1 MNRHQRIAITAMVA
15 TALVFGGGV
24 LLRDRFTPA
33 AAGEHKDEHGEHA
46 EEAKA
51 PASGKEH
58 GHDEA
63 ADNGVVPFTDAQ
75 IASADITVP
84 VAGPVRLDTFIRMP
98 GEVKFNEDRTAHV
111 TPRVE
116 GIVEH
121 VVVSLGQQVAKGD
134 LLAVVASAEISE
146 QRSTL
151 AASIKRAELAKTIHL
166 AEKKLWEDKI
176 SARQDYLKAQQE
188 WQEADIAVMNARQK
202 LIALGAGG
210 SVKGPFNRLEVRAPF
225 AGLIVDKHIA
235 VGEAV
240 GAETKVFTLS
250 DLRTVWAE
258 VVVPAKDLAIVRV
271 GTEALLH
278 SAASDDTVKG
288 KVSFVSAMIGEQTRS
303 ARARVVID
311 NPKQAWRPGLFVDV
325 DVVTGSAEVPVAVE
339 KEAIQNIDGKQ
350 VIYQRVKEGFIARH
364 VTLGRSDGRR
374 VEILTGLP
382 AGTKYAAA
390 HSFTIKA
397 EQGKGSAG
405 HDD

>member
-1 MNRHQRIAITAMVA
+1 MSRHQKIAITAMLGA
-15 TALVFGGGV
+15 ALVFGGGV
-24 LLRDRFTPA
+24 LLWDRFVPA
-33 AAGEHKDEHGEHA
+33 AETAEHHDEHGA
-46 EEAKA
+46 EGNAA
-51 PASGKEH
+51 PAAGKEH

-63 ADNGVVPFTDAQ
+63 AESKVVAFTDAQ
-75 IASADITVP
+75 IASAEIAVR
-84 VAGPVRLDTFIRMP
+84 VAGPVKLDTFIRMP
-98 GEVKFNEDRTAHV
+98 GEIKFNEDRTAHV
-111 TPRVE
+111 TPRVD
-116 GIVEH
+116 GIVEQ
-121 VVVSLGQQVAKGD
+121 VVASLGQQVRRGD

-151 AASIKRAELAKTIHL
+151 AAAIKRAELSRTIYL

-188 WQEADIAVMNARQK
+188 WQEADIAVQNARQK
-202 LIALGAGG
+202 LIALGAGA

-225 AGLIVDKHIA
+225 DALVVDKHIA

-278 SAASDDTVKG
+278 SAASDDKVNG

-325 DVVTGSAEVPVAVE
+325 DVVTGSAAVPVAVE
-339 KEAIQNIDGKQ
+339 KEAIQTVDGKQ
-350 VIYQRVKEGFIARH
+350 VVYRRVKEGFIAQP
-364 VTLGRSDGRR
+364 VTVGRSDGRK
-374 VEILTGLP
+374 VEIVAGL
-382 AGTKYAAA
+382 ASGASYAAS

>member
-1 MNRHQRIAITAMVA
+1 
-15 TALVFGGGV
+15 
-24 LLRDRFTPA
+24 
-33 AAGEHKDEHGEHA
+33 
-46 EEAKA
+46 
-51 PASGKEH
+51 
-58 GHDEA
+58 
-63 ADNGVVPFTDAQ
+63 
-75 IASADITVP
+75 
-84 VAGPVRLDTFIRMP
+84 MP

-116 GIVEH
+116 GIVEQ

-151 AASIKRAELAKTIHL
+151 AAAIKQAALARTIHL

-176 SARQDYLKAQQE
+176 SARQDYLKAEQE
-188 WQEADIAVMNARQK
+188 AQEADIAVQNARQK
-202 LIALGAGG
+202 LIALGAKQFGAWSVQPARAAGAVCRADSRQAYRRGRGRGG
-210 SVKGPFNRLEVRAPF
+210 RNA
-225 AGLIVDKHIA
+225 
-235 VGEAV
+235 
-240 GAETKVFTLS
+240 VFTLS

-278 SAASDDTVKG
+278 SAASDDKVKG
-288 KVSFVSAMIGEQTRS
+288 KVSFVSPMIGEQTRS

-339 KEAIQNIDGKQ
+339 KEAIQNVDGKQ
-350 VIYQRVKEGFIARH
+350 VIYQRVKDGFMARP
-364 VTLGRSDGRR
+364 VTTGRSDGRM
-374 VEILTGLP
+374 VEIVAGLA
-382 AGTKYAAA
+382 AGSKYAAA

>member
-1 MNRHQRIAITAMVA
+1 MNRHQTIAITAMVTA
-15 TALVFGGGV
+15 ALVFGGGV
-24 LLRDRFTPA
+24 LLRDRLVAPA
-33 AAGEHKDEHGEHA
+33 KAEEHHDEHREAAGNQA
-46 EEAKA
+46 V
-51 PASGKEH
+51 S
-58 GHDEA
+58 
-63 ADNGVVPFTDAQ
+63 FSDAQ
-75 IASADITVP
+75 IASADIALRL
-84 VAGPVRLDTFIRMP
+84 AGPVRLDTFIRMP

-116 GIVEH
+116 GIVEQ

-151 AASIKRAELAKTIHL
+151 AAAIKRAALARTIHL
-166 AEKKLWEDKI
+166 SEKKLWEDKI
-176 SARQDYLKAQQE
+176 SARQDYLKAEQE
-188 WQEADIAVMNARQK
+188 AQEADIAVQNARQK
-202 LIALGAGG
+202 LIALGAGS
-210 SVKGPFNRLEVRAPF
+210 SVRGPFNRLELRAPF

-240 GAETKVFTLS
+240 GAETRVFTLS

-278 SAASDDTVKG
+278 SAASDDKVKG

-311 NPKQAWRPGLFVDV
+311 NPKHAWRPGLFVDV

-339 KEAIQNIDGKQ
+339 KEAIQNVDGKQ
-350 VIYQRVKEGFIARH
+350 VIYQRVKEGFMARP
-364 VTLGRSDGRR
+364 VTTGRSDGRV
-374 VEILTGLP
+374 VEIVAGLA
-382 AGTKYAAA
+382 AGSKYAAA

>member
-1 MNRHQRIAITAMVA
+1 MNRHQKIAISVMLGA
-15 TALVFGGGV
+15 ALILGGGV
-24 LLRDRFTPA
+24 LLRDRFAPQETSE
-33 AAGEHKDEHGEHA
+33 EHHDEHGADEKAAGHA
-46 EEAKA
+46 
-51 PASGKEH
+51 
-58 GHDEA
+58 A
-63 ADNGVVPFTDAQ
+63 AEPGLVPFTDAQ
-75 IASADITVP
+75 I
-84 VAGPVRLDTFIRMP
+84 VAAEISVRAAVAVRLDTFIRMP
-98 GEVKFNEDRTAHV
+98 GEIKFNEDRTAHV
-111 TPRVE
+111 TPRVD
-116 GIVEH
+116 GIVEQ
-121 VVVSLGQQVAKGD
+121 VVASLGQQVKKGE
-134 LLAVVASAEISE
+134 LLAIVASAEISE

-151 AASIKRAELAKTIHL
+151 AAALKRAELAQTIYL
-166 AEKKLWEDKI
+166 SEKKLWEDKI

-188 WQEADIAVMNARQK
+188 WREADIAVQNARQK

-235 VGEAV
+235 VGEAA

-250 DLRTVWAE
+250 DLGTVWAE
-258 VVVPAKDLAIVRV
+258 VVVPAKDLEIVRV

-278 SAASDDTVKG
+278 SAASNEKVKG
-288 KVSFVSAMIGEQTRS
+288 KVSFVSAMIGEETRS

-339 KEAIQNIDGKQ
+339 KAAIQNLDGKQ
-350 VIYQRVKEGFIARH
+350 IIYRRVKDGFVAQPI
-364 VTLGRSDGRR
+364 TLGRSDGRL
-374 VEILTGLP
+374 VEVVSGLSEG
-382 AGTKYAAA
+382 ALYAAD

>member
-1 MNRHQRIAITAMVA
+1 MNRHQKIAITSMLGV
-15 TALVFGGGV
+15 ALVFGGAV
-24 LLRDRFTPA
+24 LLKDRFAPA
-33 AAGEHKDEHGEHA
+33 AKTEEHHDEHGA
-46 EEAKA
+46 EEKAAPGAK
-51 PASGKEH
+51 KEH

-63 ADNGVVPFTDAQ
+63 TASKVVPFTAAQ
-75 IASADITVP
+75 IAAAEIVVR
-84 VAGPVRLDTFIRMP
+84 VAGSVRLDTFIRMP
-98 GEVKFNEDRTAHV
+98 GEIKFNEDRTAHV
-111 TPRVE
+111 TPRVD
-116 GIVEH
+116 GIVEQ
-121 VVVSLGQQVAKGD
+121 VVASLGQQVKKGD

-151 AASIKRAELAKTIHL
+151 AAAIKRAELAQTIYL
-166 AEKKLWEDKI
+166 SEKKLWEDKV

-188 WQEADIAVMNARQK
+188 WQEADIAVQNARQK
-202 LIALGAGG
+202 LIALGAGA

-225 AGLIVDKHIA
+225 DALVVDKHIA

-278 SAASDDTVKG
+278 SAASDDKVKG

-303 ARARVVID
+303 ARARVVIE

-325 DVVTGSAEVPVAVE
+325 DVVTGSASVPVAVE
-339 KEAIQNIDGKQ
+339 KEAIQNVDGKQ
-350 VIYQRVKEGFIARH
+350 VVYQRVKEGFIAQP
-364 VTLGRSDGRR
+364 VTLGRSDGRK
-374 VEILTGLP
+374 VEIVSGL
-382 AGTKYAAA
+382 ASGAAYAAA

>member
-1 MNRHQRIAITAMVA
+1 MNRHQTITIAAMVA
-15 TALVFGGGV
+15 AALVFSGGL
-24 LLRDRFTPA
+24 LLRDRFAPGASATEQHDDHGKQSKPA
-33 AAGEHKDEHGEHA
+33 PGAGSA
-46 EEAKA
+46 Q
-51 PASGKEH
+51 

-63 ADNGVVPFTDAQ
+63 AEGKVVAFSDAQ
-75 IASADITVP
+75 ITAADIAVR

-116 GIVEH
+116 GIVEQ
-121 VVVSLGQQVAKGD
+121 VLVNLGQQVGKGD
-134 LLAVVASAEISE
+134 LLAVVASAAISE
-146 QRSTL
+146 QRSAL
-151 AASIKRAELAKTIHL
+151 AAAIQRAQLANTIYL

-188 WQEADIAVMNARQK
+188 WQEAEIAVQNARQK
-202 LIALGAGG
+202 LIALGAGS

-225 AGLIVDKHIA
+225 AGLIVDKHIV

-240 GAETKVFTLS
+240 GAETRVFTLS

-258 VVVPAKDLAIVRV
+258 VVVPAKDLGIVRV
-271 GTEALLH
+271 GTAALLH
-278 SAASDDTVKG
+278 SAASDDQVKG

-311 NPKQAWRPGLFVDV
+311 NPLQTWRPGLFVDV
-325 DVVTGSAEVPVAVE
+325 DVVTGSAEVPVAVD
-339 KEAIQNIDGKQ
+339 KAAIQQVDGKQ
-350 VIYQRVKEGFIARH
+350 VVYQRVKAGFIARP
-364 VTLGRSDGRR
+364 VTTGRSDGRQ
-374 VEILTGLP
+374 VEILSGLP
-382 AGTKYAAA
+382 AGARYAAA

-397 EQGKGSAG
+397 EQGKGAAG

>member
-1 MNRHQRIAITAMVA
+1 MNRHQKIAITAMVA
-15 TALVFGGGV
+15 IALVFGGGV
-24 LLRDRFTPA
+24 LLRDRFAAA
-33 AAGEHKDEHGEHA
+33 AAGEHKDEHGEHV
-46 EEAKA
+46 EKAKA

-58 GHDEA
+58 GHEESSENRVA
-63 ADNGVVPFTDAQ
+63 PFTDAQ

-116 GIVEH
+116 GIVEQ
-121 VVVSLGQQVAKGD
+121 VLVSLGQQVGKGD
-134 LLAVVASAEISE
+134 LLAIVASAEISE

-188 WQEADIAVMNARQK
+188 WQEADIAVQNARQK
-202 LIALGAGG
+202 LMALGAGG
-210 SVKGPFNRLEVRAPF
+210 SVSGPFNRLEVRAPF

-278 SAASDDTVKG
+278 SAASDDKVKG

-311 NPKQAWRPGLFVDV
+311 NPKLAWRPGLFVDV

-339 KEAIQNIDGKQ
+339 KEAIQNIEGTQ
-350 VIYQRVKEGFIARH
+350 IVFQRVKEGFIARP

-382 AGTKYAAA
+382 AGAKYAAA

>member
-1 MNRHQRIAITAMVA
+1 MNRHQKIAITAMVA

-24 LLRDRFTPA
+24 LLRDRFTPTA
-33 AAGEHKDEHGEHA
+33 VGAHSDEHGEHA

-51 PASGKEH
+51 AAPAQEH
-58 GHDEA
+58 GHNEA
-63 ADNGVVPFTDAQ
+63 AENKVVHFNDVQ
-75 IASADITVP
+75 IASAAITVR

-116 GIVEH
+116 GIVEK
-121 VVVSLGQQVAKGD
+121 VLVSLGQQVGKGD

-151 AASIKRAELAKTIHL
+151 AASVKRAELAKTIYL

-188 WQEADIAVMNARQK
+188 WQEADILVQNARQK

-210 SVKGPFNRLEVRAPF
+210 SANGPFNRLEVRAPF

-288 KVSFVSAMIGEQTRS
+288 KVSFVSAMIGEETRS

-311 NPKQAWRPGLFVDV
+311 NPKLAWRPGLFVDV
-325 DVVTGSAEVPVAVE
+325 DVVTGSAAVPVAVE
-339 KEAIQNIDGKQ
+339 KEAIQSMDGKQ
-350 VIYQRVKEGFIARH
+350 VVYQRVKDGFIARP

-382 AGTKYAAA
+382 AGAKYAAA
-390 HSFTIKA
+390 HSFTVKA

>member
-1 MNRHQRIAITAMVA
+1 MNRHQRLTIATMVGV
-15 TALVFGGGV
+15 ALIFGGGI
-24 LLRDRFTPA
+24 LLRDKFMPA
-33 AAGEHKDEHGEHA
+33 AQTEEHHDEHGA
-46 EEAKA
+46 ESKTGAE
-51 PASGKEH
+51 KEH
-58 GHDEA
+58 GHDKA
-63 ADNGVVPFTDAQ
+63 AESKVVPFSAAQ
-75 IASADITVP
+75 IAAAEIGMR

-98 GEVKFNEDRTAHV
+98 GEIKFNEDRTAHV

-116 GIVEH
+116 GIVEQ
-121 VVVSLGQQVAKGD
+121 VVASLGEQVKKGA

-151 AASIKRAELAKTIHL
+151 AAAIQRAELTRTIYL
-166 AEKKLWEDKI
+166 SEKKLWEDKI

-188 WQEADIAVMNARQK
+188 SQEADIAVQNARQK
-202 LIALGAGG
+202 LIALGAGA
-210 SVKGPFNRLEVRAPF
+210 SAKGPFNRLEVRAPLD
-225 AGLIVDKHIA
+225 ALIVDKHIA

-240 GAETKVFTLS
+240 GADTKVFTLS
-250 DLRTVWAE
+250 DMRTVWAE

-278 SAASDDTVKG
+278 SAASDDKVKG
-288 KVSFVSAMIGEQTRS
+288 KVSFVSAMIGDQTRS

-325 DVVTGSAEVPVAVE
+325 DVVTGSASVPVAVE
-339 KEAIQNIDGKQ
+339 KEAIQTVDGQ
-350 VIYQRVKEGFIARH
+350 QIVYRRVNEGFIAQP
-364 VTLGRSDGRR
+364 VTLGRSDGRK
-374 VEILTGLP
+374 VEVVAGLD
-382 AGTKYAAA
+382 AGAAYAAT

>member
-1 MNRHQRIAITAMVA
+1 MNRHQKIAISVMLGA
-15 TALVFGGGV
+15 ALILGGGV
-24 LLRDRFTPA
+24 LLRDRFATQTTSEEHHDDHGAEEKA
-33 AAGEHKDEHGEHA
+33 AAPG
-46 EEAKA
+46 
-51 PASGKEH
+51 GKET

-63 ADNGVVPFTDAQ
+63 VESHRVPFTDAQ
-75 IASADITVP
+75 IAAAEITVRT
-84 VAGPVRLDTFIRMP
+84 AAAVRLDTFIRMP
-98 GEVKFNEDRTAHV
+98 GEIKFNEDRTAHV
-111 TPRVE
+111 TPRVD
-116 GIVEH
+116 GIVEQ
-121 VVVSLGQQVAKGD
+121 VVADLGQQVKKGE

-151 AASIKRAELAKTIHL
+151 AAALKRAELTQTIYL
-166 AEKKLWEDKI
+166 SEKKLWEDKI

-188 WQEADIAVMNARQK
+188 WQEADIAVQNARQK

-225 AGLIVDKHIA
+225 AALIVDKHIA

-258 VVVPAKDLAIVRV
+258 VVVPAKDLEIVRV

-278 SAASDDTVKG
+278 SAASDEKVKG
-288 KVSFVSAMIGEQTRS
+288 KVSFVSAMIGEETRS

-311 NPKQAWRPGLFVDV
+311 NPKQGWRPGLFVDV

-339 KEAIQNIDGKQ
+339 KAAIQNLDGKQ
-350 VIYQRVKEGFIARH
+350 IIYRRVKDGFVAQP
-364 VTLGRSDGRR
+364 VTLGRSDGRL
-374 VEILTGLP
+374 VEVVAGLSEG
-382 AGTKYAAA
+382 AEYAAD